1 MPSIPVALHSSTYV
15 TMDETAARLDVT
27 RSTVR
32 QYICD
37 GLLAATTIGRTKL
50 IKADSLELLLML
62 GTDVA
67 RAKLFHAANERAMI
81 SFPSP
86 ELEAKE
92 AAEVARHRA
101 AIAKAKLRR
110 AREND
115 LTALR
120 PTDPQ
125 PTNNMGDALPE
136 ITDRTIL
143 KFAVTAGGI
152 SNLPIG
158 RWNDDQIRELLR
170 FARMAEGS
178 IISSKNNHP
187 DNNKESLP

>member
-1 MPSIPVALHSSTYV
+1 MASIPTNLFSV
-15 TMDETAARLDVT
+15 THLTLGEAAERLSISRLTARRWIRKGEL
-27 RSTVR
+27 S
-32 QYICD
+32 
-37 GLLAATTIGRTKL
+37 GSKIGRQFLVTTNSVQRIL
-50 IKADSLELLLML
+50 DQGSPVI
-62 GTDVA
+62 

-92 AAEVARHRA
+92 AADVARHRA

-125 PTNNMGDALPE
+125 PTNTMGDALPE